1 LSDNRN
7 KNTDKNAEHILVC
20 ISSSPSNTKI
30 IQTASSMAKAFG
42 AMFSALYIKTPS
54 AASLEPKDKERL
66 LSNIHFAEECG
77 ASVTTVCGDDIPFQ
91 IAEYARLSGVTKIV
105 IGRSVVNKKRLALQP
120 TLTEKLISLAP
131 NVDNCIGQCANI
143 GLIVGKDL
151 VGVQIPNLNIFVAHF
166 RIIIGH
172 FGCAIIWL
180 KPIISVTI
188 CTNKISGSPC
198 SKEMPLSC
206 FDYPIIFSFAIHLIM
221 LIS

>member
-1 LSDNRN
+1 MSDNRN

-105 IGRSVVNKKRLALQP
+105 IGRSVVNKKLKSN
-120 TLTEKLISLAP
+120 TLTTEEST
-131 NVDNCIGQCANI
+131 Q
-143 GLIVGKDL
+143 
-151 VGVQIPNLNIFVAHF
+151 QILLSVNMAVM
-166 RIIIGH
+166 RIPSI
-172 FGCAIIWL
+172 
-180 KPIISVTI
+180 
-188 CTNKISGSPC
+188 
-198 SKEMPLSC
+198 
-206 FDYPIIFSFAIHLIM
+206 
-221 LIS
+221 

>member
-1 LSDNRN
+1 MSDNRN

-105 IGRSVVNKKRLALQP
+105 IGRSVVNKK
-120 TLTEKLISLAP
+120 T
-131 NVDNCIGQCANI
+131 
-143 GLIVGKDL
+143 
-151 VGVQIPNLNIFVAHF
+151 
-166 RIIIGH
+166 
-172 FGCAIIWL
+172 
-180 KPIISVTI
+180 
-188 CTNKISGSPC
+188 
-198 SKEMPLSC
+198 
-206 FDYPIIFSFAIHLIM
+206 FSFAAHFDGKTN
-221 LIS
+221 ISRPKCRYTYYTRQRCRSAQRKGKSL

>member
-1 LSDNRN
+1 MSDNRN

-131 NVDNCIGQCANI
+131 NVDIHIIPDSDAVLPKGKAKVFEKPAFSNCKGGNRFDNSPFDCNASRLYI
-143 GLIVGKDL
+143 LK
-151 VGVQIPNLNIFVAHF
+151 
-166 RIIIGH
+166 
-172 FGCAIIWL
+172 IWL
-180 KPIISVTI
+180 YRCKHYNRLYARNSHHRHIDRKQDLLGALLCRECIA
-188 CTNKISGSPC
+188 
-198 SKEMPLSC
+198 L
-206 FDYPIIFSFAIHLIM
+206 
-221 LIS
+221 